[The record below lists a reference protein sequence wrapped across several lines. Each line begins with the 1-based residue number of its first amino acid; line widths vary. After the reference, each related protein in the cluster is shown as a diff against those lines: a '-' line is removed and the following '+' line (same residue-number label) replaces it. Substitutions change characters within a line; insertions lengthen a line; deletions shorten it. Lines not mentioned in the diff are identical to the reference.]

1 MELGAAFGNK
11 YRVREFIIL
20 VGDEV
25 CVVKIQPEVGGSE
38 GKGDGDKE
46 EAT

>member
-1 MELGAAFGNK
+1 MEHGAAFGNK

-20 VGDEV
+20 VGNEV
-25 CVVKIQPEVGGSE
+25 RVAGIRPEVGGSE

-46 EAT
+46 AT